1 MSYLRIPLIIIIGL
15 AAGLGIGLYVG
26 WELVPTEY
34 VNASP
39 AYLAEPYQQ
48 DYVRM
53 VAAAYAVEGDLT
65 AAQTR
70 LDSLGENGRS
80 ILTAVMLDAIL
91 HQQND
96 PEIRQLVNLAAA
108 VGISSP
114 AMEPYL
120 NQPMENTP

>member
-15 AAGLGIGLYVG
+15 AAGLGLGLYIG
-26 WELVPTEY
+26 WSLVPTEY
-34 VNASP
+34 VNANP
-39 AYLAEPYQQ
+39 AYLAETYQQ

-70 LDSLGENGRS
+70 LDSLGEKGRTL
-80 ILTAVMLDAIL
+80 LTAVMLDAIL
-91 HQQND
+91 QQQNEA
-96 PEIRQLVNLAAA
+96 EIRQLVNLAAA

-120 NQPMENTP
+120 NQPPENTP